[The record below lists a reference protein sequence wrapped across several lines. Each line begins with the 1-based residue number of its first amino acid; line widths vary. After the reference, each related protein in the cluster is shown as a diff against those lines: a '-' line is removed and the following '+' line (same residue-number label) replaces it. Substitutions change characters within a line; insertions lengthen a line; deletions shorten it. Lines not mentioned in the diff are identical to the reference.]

1 MPLYRWEGDRFRLIA
16 DIRIEE
22 RRIEDMIEEDPS
34 ILFGTEPIMIIGR
47 QGKVEG
53 GRYDLLGLDR
63 VGNTVIVEVK
73 RSGRPRNTIG
83 QVLEYAARVS
93 RMRYGDLERIAKRWF
108 EGRGHRFTTL
118 LEEHRRFFHHE
129 IGELDEDDF
138 NRRQRLVIFSH
149 GRDPRSFE
157 IVRYLRR
164 LGLDISYISYLA
176 YKASDE
182 TLISAEEIIGGKIS
196 ESRGEY
202 VVRRRRTRYMTR
214 GEFLA
219 CFSGTPMV
227 EVAEA
232 VMRYIDETGGI
243 IRNRMGKLR
252 VTVGGRWWMDLFP
265 SRRGTHF
272 RVYVYTELIME
283 EIAELR
289 EILPDMRVFPDRVA
303 FNISSMDQLKVAE
316 ERVFE
321 PTRLGLI
328 GEG

>member
-16 DIRIEE
+16 DVKIEE
-22 RRIEDMIEEDPS
+22 KRIEDMIEEDPS
-34 ILFGTEPIMIIGR
+34 LLFGTEPIMIIGR

-63 VGNTVIVEVK
+63 MGNTVIIEVK
-73 RSGRPRNTIG
+73 RSKRPRNTIG
-83 QVLEYAARVS
+83 QVLEYAARIS
-93 RMRYGDLERIAKRWF
+93 KMRYADLERIAKRWF
-108 EGRGHRFTTL
+108 EGRGRRFSSL

-138 NRRQRLVIFSH
+138 NRRQRLVILCQ

-164 LGLDISYISYLA
+164 LGLDINYISYLA
-176 YKASDE
+176 YKSTDE
-182 TLISAEEIIGGKIS
+182 TLISAEEVVGGGVS
-196 ESRGEY
+196 EPRGEY
-202 VVRRRRTRYMTR
+202 VVRRRGARYMTR

-219 CFSGTPMV
+219 CFAATPMR
-227 EVAEA
+227 EVAEKLI
-232 VMRYIDETGGI
+232 RYIDEAGGI

-252 VTVGGRWWMDLFP
+252 VSAGGRWWMDLFP

-272 RVYVYTELIME
+272 RVYVYTELMME

-289 EILPDMRVFPDRVA
+289 EMLPDMRVFADRVA
-303 FNISSMDQLKVAE
+303 FNVSSMDQLKIAE

-321 PTRLGLI
+321 PTRLELI